1 MGGGWEGA
9 LNSEMDVREVS
20 AYPVQRPRTPRP
32 DSRRSRADLMAQALD
47 SPCAVLTPLPHAP
60 PHQMMRGSILLKP
73 LGYFTSILSPSCH
86 HRFPPPPPALSGI
99 SEFPPPSA
107 GSEPP
112 KGRLPSPLVQFTSGR
127 GAGLGKRT
135 AQLGA
140 THREP
145 LPLPVT
151 LRSSPRRTS

>member
-86 HRFPPPPPALSGI
+86 HRFPPPPPP
-99 SEFPPPSA
+99 FP
-107 GSEPP
+107 GFLNFL
-112 KGRLPSPLVQFTSGR
+112 RPL
-127 GAGLGKRT
+127 
-135 AQLGA
+135 
-140 THREP
+140 REAS
-145 LPLPVT
+145 L
-151 LRSSPRRTS
+151 LRAAYPRP